1 MVRRERRPKKQR
13 EIQKDLSQRAWALG
27 GKLPEKVA
35 KKEKVTDDWLIDSN
49 RLSSLTSICFLYP
62 DSLPG
67 TYKGSADIWGQ
78 QR

>member
-27 GKLPEKVA
+27 GKLPEKVIR
-35 KKEKVTDDWLIDSN
+35 KEKVIDDWLLLIDPN

-67 TYKGSADIWGQ
+67 T
-78 QR
+78 